1 MIFLLPFRV
10 SIQFRHIPSS
20 LAVAICISL
29 ALRTVSVSYS
39 IIAAILAFPTSL
51 GNLLLTIV
59 ETTRAAAAVVTG
71 LNYKLYPSRLAL
83 KLKVTAVLLYCI
95 GRDSTGTNAKFL
107 Q

>member
-39 IIAAILAFPTSL
+39 IAVNLAFPTSL

-71 LNYKLYPSRLAL
+71 LNYKLYPAL
-83 KLKVTAVLLYCI
+83 KLKVTAVLLYYI
-95 GRDSTGTNAKFL
+95 GRDSTGTNAKFS

>member
-29 ALRTVSVSYS
+29 ELRTVSVSYS
-39 IIAAILAFPTSL
+39 IAVNLAFPTSL